1 MNSGGSRLLNSWSYR
16 AFRSF
21 LYERLTPAG
30 LCVFYLMLAANVLN
44 GGSALFKGFLLACSL
59 ASALLVS
66 VAAARWARR
75 RCWLETHLPPRV
87 TQGVPFDVICS
98 VSNPGRSLARDL
110 NLRLIG
116 LPRNAQIEP
125 ALGPYLGSLPPGE
138 SASSSFR
145 VTLPRRGRFVLDEVR
160 VGTLFPFALWRDW
173 HAHTVARSLL
183 VYPRFQPLTSL
194 DMPVGRKYQPGGMA
208 LTSNV
213 GESTEFLSTREY
225 RPGDPLKTIHWR
237 SWARRGKPVVKE
249 FQEEF
254 FCRIALVLD
263 TFIPRRQ
270 AKARRPDFEAAISLA
285 AAVADQISRDEYV
298 IDLFAA
304 GPELYQLQA
313 GRSLAYLENVL
324 DLLAC
329 VEPCFETPFE
339 KLEPVLLDGL
349 ENVTTT
355 VVVLLAWDESRLRLL
370 RSIRERG
377 CALKV
382 LFVGNYE
389 PQLLAAVSE
398 FADDYSVLSA
408 AQVAAGVDR
417 L

>member
-1 MNSGGSRLLNSWSYR
+1 MLAGNILSGGSS
-16 AFRSF
+16 
-21 LYERLTPAG
+21 
-30 LCVFYLMLAANVLN
+30 VFKAH
-44 GGSALFKGFLLACSL
+44 LLACAL
-59 ASALLVS
+59 AAMSFVS
-66 VAAARWARR
+66 IAAARWARQ
-75 RCWLETHLPPRV
+75 RCVVEAMIPPRV
-87 TQGVPFDVICS
+87 TQGMPFDIRCT
-98 VSNPGRSLARDL
+98 VSNQSKRVARDV
-110 NLRLIG
+110 NLRLFG
-116 LPRNAQIEP
+116 LPRSIVLEP
-125 ALGPYLGSLPPGE
+125 DTGPFLGTLEPGQ
-138 SASSSFR
+138 SATGQW
-145 VTLPRRGRFVLDEVR
+145 TLSIARRGRYAVKEIR
-160 VGTLFPFALWRDW
+160 QATLFPFGLWRDW
-173 HAHTVARSLL
+173 FVHTVERSLL
-183 VYPRFQPLTSL
+183 VYPKFQPLL
-194 DMPVGRKYQPGGMA
+194 ALEMPVGRKYQPGGMA

-213 GESTEFLSTREY
+213 GESTEFLSTREFRY
-225 RPGDPLKTIHWR
+225 GDSVRQIHFR

-263 TFIPRRQ
+263 TFLPGSEVKGRRE
-270 AKARRPDFEAAISLA
+270 DFESVVSLA

-324 DLLAC
+324 DILAC
-329 VEPCFETPFE
+329 VEPCTEPPFE

-355 VVVLLAWDESRLRLL
+355 VLILLAWDDARLRLL

-382 LFVGNYE
+382 IFVGDN
-389 PQLLAAVSE
+389 
-398 FADDYSVLSA
+398 FGNLSA
-408 AQVAAGVDR
+408 VEDYAPGYQILSAEQCRQGVDR

>member
-1 MNSGGSRLLNSWSYR
+1 MIEKSWTYQ

-21 LYERLTPAG
+21 LRERLTSSGTA
-30 LCVFYLMLAANVLN
+30 VFYLVLGSN
-44 GGSALFKGFLLACSL
+44 LLSGGSAIVKGHLLACAL
-59 ASALLVS
+59 AAVLLVS
-66 VAAARWARR
+66 MLGARLARR
-75 RCWLETHLPPRV
+75 RLALQPLIPERV
-87 TQGVPFDVICS
+87 TQNTTFEVRCRVHNSGASAAADV
-98 VSNPGRSLARDL
+98 

-116 LPRNAQIEP
+116 LPLHARVEP
-125 ALGPYLGSLPPGE
+125 MLGPFLGTLAPDERAEGAWS
-138 SASSSFR
+138 
-145 VTLPRRGRFVLDEVR
+145 VTLKRRGRYVIQSIHQA
-160 VGTLFPFALWRDW
+160 TLFPFGLWRDW
-173 HAHTVARSLL
+173 YSHVVERSLL
-183 VYPRFQPLTSL
+183 VYPKFHPLLTL

-213 GESTEFLSTREY
+213 GDSTEFLSTREF
-225 RPGDPLKTIHWR
+225 RAGDSLRMIHWR

-263 TFIPRRQ
+263 TFLSAAEVKR
-270 AKARRPDFEAAISLA
+270 RRPDFEAAISLA
-285 AAVADQISRDEYV
+285 AAISDQISRDEYV

-324 DLLAC
+324 DILAC
-329 VEPCFETPFE
+329 VEPCTEPAFQ
-339 KLEPVLLDGL
+339 KLEPILLDGL

-355 VVVLLAWDESRLRLL
+355 VVILLAFDEARLRLL
-370 RSIRERG
+370 RAVRERG

-382 LFVGNYE
+382 IFVGE
-389 PQLLAAVSE
+389 GLG
-398 FADDYSVLSA
+398 DLSA
-408 AQVAAGVDR
+408 VEDYAPGHQSLTAEQIGNGVER

>member
-1 MNSGGSRLLNSWSYR
+1 VIEKSWTYR

-21 LYERLTPAG
+21 LRERLTSSG
-30 LCVFYLMLAANVLN
+30 TVLFYLGLGSNLLSGGSSMFKGHLLGCALAAVLV
-44 GGSALFKGFLLACSL
+44 
-59 ASALLVS
+59 VS
-66 VAAARWARR
+66 MLAARWARR
-75 RCWLETHLPPRV
+75 KLVLTPLIPQRV
-87 TQGVPFDVICS
+87 TQGMPFDVRCGVRNGGIS
-98 VSNPGRSLARDL
+98 RAVDV

-116 LPRNAQIEP
+116 LPLRARVEPEMGPFLGTLEP
-125 ALGPYLGSLPPGE
+125 AQ
-138 SASSSFR
+138 SAEGIWT
-145 VTLPRRGRFVLDEVR
+145 VMLDRRGRYVVESIHQA
-160 VGTLFPFALWRDW
+160 TLFPFGLWRDW
-173 HAHTVARSLL
+173 YAHKVECSLL
-183 VYPRFQPLTSL
+183 VYPKFLPLLTL

-208 LTSNV
+208 LTSSV
-213 GESTEFLSTREY
+213 GDSTEFLGTREF
-225 RPGDPLKTIHWR
+225 RAGDSLRMIHWR

-254 FCRIALVLD
+254 FCRIALVMD
-263 TFIPRRQ
+263 TFLGPADIKRR
-270 AKARRPDFEAAISLA
+270 REDFEAALSLA

-324 DLLAC
+324 DILAC
-329 VEPCFETPFE
+329 VEPCTEPPFE

-355 VVVLLAWDESRLRLL
+355 VLILLAWDEARLRLL
-370 RSIRERG
+370 RAVRERG

-382 LFVGNYE
+382 IFVGE
-389 PQLLAAVSE
+389 SFPDLSGVDD
-398 FADDYSVLSA
+398 FAPGHQTLTA
-408 AQVAAGVDR
+408 AQIRRGVEQ

>member
-1 MNSGGSRLLNSWSYR
+1 MIERSWTYL

-21 LYERLTPAG
+21 LRERLTSSGTVLFYMG
-30 LCVFYLMLAANVLN
+30 LGSNMLSGGSAMFKGHLLGCALAAVLVVSMLAARL
-44 GGSALFKGFLLACSL
+44 
-59 ASALLVS
+59 
-66 VAAARWARR
+66 ARR
-75 RCWLETHLPPRV
+75 RLMLTPVIPQRV
-87 TQGVPFDVICS
+87 TQGVAFEVRCRVENTGKSTASDV
-98 VSNPGRSLARDL
+98 

-116 LPRNAQIEP
+116 LPLRAKVKPE
-125 ALGPYLGSLPPGE
+125 LGPFLGDVQPGQLTE
-138 SASSSFR
+138 GIWT
-145 VTLPRRGRFVLDEVR
+145 VELGRRGRYVIESIHQA
-160 VGTLFPFALWRDW
+160 TLFPFGLWRDW
-173 HAHTVARSLL
+173 YTNKVECSLL
-183 VYPRFQPLTSL
+183 VYPKFQPLLSL

-208 LTSNV
+208 LTSSV
-213 GESTEFLSTREY
+213 GDSTEFLGTREF
-225 RPGDPLKTIHWR
+225 RAGDSLRMIHWR

-254 FCRIALVLD
+254 FCRIALVMD
-263 TFIPRRQ
+263 TFLSATDVKKRRE
-270 AKARRPDFEAAISLA
+270 DFEAAISLA

-324 DLLAC
+324 DILAC
-329 VEPCFETPFE
+329 VEPCTEPAFE

-355 VVVLLAWDESRLRLL
+355 VVILLDWDEARIRLL
-370 RSIRERG
+370 RAVRERG

-382 LFVGNYE
+382 IFVGENYGD
-389 PQLLAAVSE
+389 LSGVDD
-398 FADDYSVLSA
+398 FAPGHQTLTA
-408 AQVAAGVDR
+408 AQVRSGVDQ